1 MEGKMTESSE
11 KLYFLNQ
18 VYRDFI
24 LPDILGSDTAEILYW
39 SGKHV
44 SRKYDLASEDDLEQ
58 FFDMAGFGELKLTK
72 ESRREMSWLLTGQ
85 NLRDRI
91 ASGAKEF
98 SLESGIIAQAAQNQ
112 QEREAE
118 AAAVIGKK
126 GANVQFTARFD

>member
-18 VYRDFI
+18 LYRDFI
-24 LPDILGSDTAEILYW
+24 LPDILGSDTSEILYW

-44 SRKYDLASEDDLEQ
+44 SRKYDLASEDDLEE

-72 ESRREMSWLLTGQ
+72 ENRREMIWTLSGK
-85 NLRDRI
+85 NIRDRI

-98 SLESGIIAQAAQNQ
+98 SLESGIIAQAAQNE
-112 QEREAE
+112 QERESE
-118 AAAVIGKK
+118 AAAAISKK
-126 GANVQFTARFD
+126 GDSVQFTARFD